1 MIMHSD
7 YLDLIYHCNMSI
19 DKERLL
25 QEYRNVEH
33 HMSEF
38 SRLSPSWKKA
48 KKVGQYGER
57 CVKELTEGLNG
68 RCRGSYYLQPAGTSI
83 LPHKDGKCKCRVN
96 VRLSDDDGVMTI
108 GGSVQDYD
116 FALINVSQYE
126 HSVSR
131 CTIPRLIF
139 SVIYHDNSYEEVK
152 ERLNDRAP

>member
-1 MIMHSD
+1 MIYEIKS
-7 YLDLIYHCNMSI
+7 SI
-19 DKERLL
+19 DKKLL
-25 QEYRNVEH
+25 LKEYRDIEH

-38 SRLSPSWKKA
+38 SRSSPSWKKA
-48 KKVGQYGER
+48 NKVGQYGER

-68 RCRGSYYLQPAGTSI
+68 RCLGSYYLQPAGTSI

-96 VRLSDDDGVMTI
+96 VRLTDDDGVMTI

-131 CTIPRLIF
+131 CTVPRLIF

-152 ERLNDRAP
+152 EKLDEIVL